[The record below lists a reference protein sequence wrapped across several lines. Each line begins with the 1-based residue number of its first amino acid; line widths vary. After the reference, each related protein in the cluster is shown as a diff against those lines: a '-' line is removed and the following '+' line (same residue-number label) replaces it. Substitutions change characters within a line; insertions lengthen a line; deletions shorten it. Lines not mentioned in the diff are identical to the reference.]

1 PLQFGVDAPL
11 VGLLVLTETDLLGS
25 QGVAS
30 RAPTKMPTRRKRTID
45 PLQLS
50 PGDYIVHEQHGVGQ
64 FIELAQRSVGGA
76 TR

>member
-1 PLQFGVDAPL
+1 
-11 VGLLVLTETDLLGS
+11 
-25 QGVAS
+25 
-30 RAPTKMPTRRKRTID
+30 MPTRRKRTID